1 MIHANVP
8 GVPIVFQSRVDVF
21 GGAKKYRIIR
31 SDCSTC
37 NVSGRGPALF
47 PLRPRLPNPDH
58 QLWCPGKSARIRQ
71 EAWSRYQLAFAGS
84 ASARTENKVRA
95 IVISNDG
102 AETTGDF

>member
-1 MIHANVP
+1 MIRANMP
-8 GVPIVFQSRVDVF
+8 GVLIEFQSGVDVF

-31 SDCSTC
+31 PDCSIC

-47 PLRPRLPNPDH
+47 PLRSRLPNPDH

-71 EAWSRYQLAFAGS
+71 EAWSRYQLAFVGS

-95 IVISNDG
+95 MVISNDG